1 MAHRGASP
9 NQLDV
14 NLISIGKVLAKFQR
28 YWCLQ
33 KDTIYERKVPQG
45 CKNESKKSTNSMF
58 WLFDMIVVGGGGSVQ
73 SGQSKDTCVVTVRL
87 ADNSVL
93 QLLTHKSHQC
103 VDL

>member
-1 MAHRGASP
+1 MRLESRLSTIISNNQNLILNFSRPFLCSKMAHRGASP

-58 WLFDMIVVGGGGSVQ
+58 WLFDMIVLSDDDVIF
-73 SGQSKDTCVVTVRL
+73 T
-87 ADNSVL
+87 
-93 QLLTHKSHQC
+93 
-103 VDL
+103 